1 VKNGPVAPP
10 LGFIHPASPCQPR
23 TPGARSGSP
32 EETKVRES
40 SRKAPARLVGPICR
54 RERERERS
62 SSSSHRLPCG
72 KSLTPI
78 SRRPMRSFHAAKLMS
93 SARMHACSPL
103 FITEPP
109 HLLAFTTA
117 VPPLLLDHVQK
128 HQHQWRICSL
138 ATTREQRFRPAVPP
152 SVGGPATPPKD
163 DDDSDDGEDNN
174 NDYTAFYR

>member
-1 VKNGPVAPP
+1 MVQSRPRWVSSIRRAHVNPAPP
-10 LGFIHPASPCQPR
+10 GRARGVQRKQKCGNHRGKLPR
-23 TPGARSGSP
+23 AWWDRS
-32 EETKVRES
+32 
-40 SRKAPARLVGPICR
+40 VG
-54 RERERERS
+54 ERERERS